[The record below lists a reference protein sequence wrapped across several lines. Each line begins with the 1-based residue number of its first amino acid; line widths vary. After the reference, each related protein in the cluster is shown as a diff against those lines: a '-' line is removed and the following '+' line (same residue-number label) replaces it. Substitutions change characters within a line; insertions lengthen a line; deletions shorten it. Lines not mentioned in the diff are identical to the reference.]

1 MATAMTEQMLRT
13 IVEMAGGAFDKEGK
27 AALPE
32 RHTLTLHLA
41 HDGASLSI
49 ARLVRLSLRNETIMA
64 EDDKGELLVA
74 SLSDAFAATISAP
87 AGGNARKA
95 GFIR

>member
-1 MATAMTEQMLRT
+1 MTEEMLRT
-13 IVEMAGGAFDKEGK
+13 IIQVAGAELDKEGR
-27 AALPE
+27 ASLPE

-49 ARLVRLSLRNETIMA
+49 GRLVRLSLRGEVVTA
-64 EDDKGELLVA
+64 EDDKGELFVGSLV
-74 SLSDAFAATISAP
+74 DAYAATISAP
-87 AGGNARKA
+87 AGGSARKA